1 MRDKGLNISQDTDE
15 LASMKGNNL
24 YSLFSYLIWLTSW
37 KTSNTQFDEE
47 NQGAQKLRAS

>member
-24 YSLFSYLIWLTSW
+24 YSLFWYLIWLTSW
-37 KTSNTQFDEE
+37 KTSNTQLDEE
-47 NQGAQKLRAS
+47 NQGAQKLRAY